1 MPTYHYECEKCGHDF
16 EIDQKITDS
25 PKKVCPKCRGKLFR
39 VIHAVSHI
47 LKGSGFYTTD
57 YRSENFAEKEK
68 AEKGTADV
76 VSSCAGCDKCDKPAD
91 KKKKH
96 RK

>member
-57 YRSENFAEKEK
+57 HRSENFAEKEK

-76 VSSCAGCDKCDKPAD
+76 VCSNCEGCKATD
-91 KKKKH
+91 KKKKD
-96 RK
+96 KK